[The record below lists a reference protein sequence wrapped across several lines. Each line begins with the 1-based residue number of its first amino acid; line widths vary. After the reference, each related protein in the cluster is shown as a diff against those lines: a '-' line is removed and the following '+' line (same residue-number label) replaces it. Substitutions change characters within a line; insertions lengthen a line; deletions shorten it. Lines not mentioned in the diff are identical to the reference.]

1 MADLPPN
8 IKDAIFDRIG
18 EGKLKPE
25 EGEVELRRQLRE
37 WLNAGGHLA
46 GKSPAEVEQAID
58 RLGVAPLNQPVD
70 ASLFDPMSQSRWT
83 LAMAI
88 AWIMWRDKDK
98 VRDCSN
104 DYWTAHFDWVDL
116 AKQRKGDGNQQIG
129 WSLQQR
135 KPTSLHNLR
144 LDEAANFF
152 KESERA
158 KMVMSIQQA
167 REALWQ
173 ALQNKSLI
181 GEAVDLSDKVIQIPS
196 RDWAHL
202 EPIFVS
208 EADALRYVFKPLDIA
223 YRKIN
228 FRRKQLLKEWQEN
241 PRLPGAHSE
250 ILERPTSEREHQT
263 IQDTPDP
270 DKGNKRHFDHKQ
282 PATNTPRRRITAPAA
297 KRLPDTVRKIYEE
310 KPHFTRPELWAH
322 AEAKL
327 NVTIPQ
333 SIRRKVE
340 KEVPARGRPGRKPL
354 K

>member
-25 EGEVELRRQLRE
+25 EGELELRLQLRH
-37 WLNAGGHLA
+37 WLDAGGHLA
-46 GKSPAEVEQAID
+46 GKSHAEVEQAID
-58 RLGVAPLNQPVD
+58 SLGVAPLNQPVD

-88 AWIMWRDKDK
+88 AWIVWRDIDK

-116 AKQRKGDGNQQIG
+116 AKQPKGDGNQQIG

-152 KESERA
+152 QESERA
-158 KMVMSIQQA
+158 KMVMGVQQA
-167 REALWQ
+167 REELWQ

-181 GEAVDLSDKVIQIPS
+181 GEAVDFSDEVIRIPS

-228 FRRKQLLKEWQEN
+228 FRRKQLLKEWQGH
-241 PRLPGAHSE
+241 PGLPGAHSGM
-250 ILERPTSEREHQT
+250 LERPTSEREHQT
-263 IQDTPDP
+263 IQDTLDP
-270 DKGNKRHFDHKQ
+270 DKGNKRYLDHEQ
-282 PATNTPRRRITAPAA
+282 PATNTPRRRISDAA
-297 KRLPDTVRKIYEE
+297 ADGLPKKLNKIYEE
-310 KPHFTRPELWAH
+310 HPLFTRPELWAH

-333 SIRRKVE
+333 SIRRKVG